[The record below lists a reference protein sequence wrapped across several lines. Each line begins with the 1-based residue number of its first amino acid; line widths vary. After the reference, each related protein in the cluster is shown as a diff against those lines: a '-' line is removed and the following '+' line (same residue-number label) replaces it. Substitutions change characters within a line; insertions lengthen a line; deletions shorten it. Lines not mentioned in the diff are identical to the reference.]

1 MTKSIL
7 LVTFL
12 LALGTSITSCKKDY
26 VCKCSKTYTSGS
38 GTTTHD
44 YSQYTFKDTRA
55 KAETRCNEKADTG
68 SDFFGS
74 YSINCQIQ

>member
-1 MTKSIL
+1 MKKSIL
-7 LVTFL
+7 LVTVL

-38 GTTTHD
+38 GSATVD
-44 YSQYTFKDTRA
+44 YSNYTFKDTRP
-55 KAETRCNEKADTG
+55 KAETRCNAKADTG
-68 SDFFGS
+68 SDFFGN